1 MAQYNKTIIEFLII
15 LFPFKDYEKSIPFE
29 MINVELSII

>member
-1 MAQYNKTIIEFLII
+1 MRYNKTIIEFFII